1 MIDYNVVVCDDR
13 KNTDSILRTNMIV
26 QDYANSLDVH
36 DGTRNNYLAA
46 IKYFLNW
53 LVLNNIAS
61 VNRQVMLDYKRYL
74 IATYPSASTVNQYLA
89 GVRSLFRYLE
99 TLGIPNV
106 MSTIKSVKQSK
117 NHKKLPLTREQAL
130 SIQSNIKRNTLQEK
144 RDYAIYQ
151 LSLRNGLRE
160 IELERANVEDIST
173 RDNENILYLQGKF
186 QNEKNTFV
194 VLCSTVMEA
203 LNDYLHARGG
213 YEMTDPLFV
222 GLAYNK
228 PNTRLTTRSIRRIL
242 TKMLVDNNCKNK
254 RVTPHS
260 LRHTAITSLTK
271 AANNDL
277 LQAQIFAR
285 HSDVNTT
292 TIYIHEDQR
301 ITNAPEKLLE
311 SYFNDSSDVT
321 SDN

>member
-1 MIDYNVVVCDDR
+1 MIDCNVVVCDDR
-13 KNTDSILRTNMIV
+13 KDIDPILKTNMIV

-36 DGTRNNYLAA
+36 KGTRDNYLAA

-53 LVLNNIAS
+53 LTSNNIDS
-61 VNRQVMLDYKRYL
+61 VSRQVMLDYKRYL

-89 GVRSLFRYLE
+89 GVRSLFKYLE

-117 NHKKLPLTREQAL
+117 SHKKLPLTREQAL
-130 SIQSNIKRNTLQEK
+130 TIQANIKRDTLQEK

-151 LSLRNGLRE
+151 LCLRNGLRE
-160 IELERANVEDIST
+160 IELERANVEDISM

-194 VLCSTVMEA
+194 VLCPTVMEA
-203 LNDYLHARGG
+203 LNDYLLTRGD
-213 YEMTDPLFV
+213 YKMSDPLFI

-228 PNTRLTTRSIRRIL
+228 PSTRLTTRSIRRIL
-242 TKMLVDNNCKNK
+242 TKMLINNNCKNK

-260 LRHTAITSLTK
+260 LRHTAITSLVK
-271 AANNDL
+271 ANDNDL
-277 LQAQIFAR
+277 LQAQVFAR

-292 TIYIHEDQR
+292 TIYIAEDNR
-301 ITNAPEKLLE
+301 ITNAPEKILE
-311 SYFNDSSDVT
+311 AYYNE
-321 SDN
+321 

>member
-1 MIDYNVVVCDDR
+1 MIDYNVAVCDDR
-13 KNTDSILRTNMIV
+13 KNTDSILRTSMIV

-36 DGTRNNYLAA
+36 DGTRDNYLAS

-53 LVLNNIAS
+53 LVTNNIDS
-61 VNRQVMLDYKRYL
+61 VNRRVMLDYKRYL

-117 NHKKLPLTREQAL
+117 THKKLPLTKQQAL
-130 SIQSNIKRNTLQEK
+130 SIQDNLNRDTLKEK
-144 RDYAIYQ
+144 RDYALYE
-151 LSLRNGLRE
+151 LCLRNGLRE
-160 IELERANVEDIST
+160 IELVRANVEDIDT
-173 RDNENILYLQGKF
+173 RDNEHILYLQGKF

-194 VLCSTVMEA
+194 VLCPTVMA
-203 LNDYLHARGG
+203 AINDYLVARGV
-213 YEMTDPLFV
+213 YKVSDPLFI
-222 GLAYNK
+222 GLASNK
-228 PNTRLTTRSIRRIL
+228 YGTRLTTRSIRRIL
-242 TKMLVDNNCKNK
+242 TTMLIDNDCKNK

-260 LRHTAITSLTK
+260 LRHTSISSLTR
-271 AANNDL
+271 ASHNDV

-285 HSDVNTT
+285 HSDINTT

-301 ITNAPEKLLE
+301 ITNAPEKILE
-311 SYFNDSSDVT
+311 EYLNRSEDE
-321 SDN
+321 

>member
-1 MIDYNVVVCDDR
+1 MIDYNVAVCDDR
-13 KNTDSILRTNMIV
+13 KNTDSILRTSMIV

-36 DGTRNNYLAA
+36 DGTRDNYLAS

-53 LVLNNIAS
+53 LVTNNIDS
-61 VNRQVMLDYKRYL
+61 VNRRVMLDYKRYL

-117 NHKKLPLTREQAL
+117 AHKKLPLTREQVL
-130 SIQSNIKRNTLQEK
+130 SIQANIKRDTLQEK

-151 LSLRNGLRE
+151 LCLRNGLRE
-160 IELERANVEDIST
+160 IELERANIEDIST

-194 VLCSTVMEA
+194 VLCSTVMQA
-203 LNDYLHARGG
+203 LNDYLLARGG
-213 YEMTDPLFV
+213 YEMSDPLFV

-228 PNTRLTTRSIRRIL
+228 PNTRLTTRSIRRII

-311 SYFNDSSDVT
+311 SYFNNPNVEK
-321 SDN
+321 

>member
-1 MIDYNVVVCDDR
+1 MIIVIDCNVVVCDDR
-13 KNTDSILRTNMIV
+13 KDIDPILKTNMIV

-36 DGTRNNYLAA
+36 KGTRDNYLAA

-53 LVLNNIAS
+53 LTSNNIDS
-61 VNRQVMLDYKRYL
+61 VSRQVMLDYKRYL

-117 NHKKLPLTREQAL
+117 SHKKLPLTREQAL
-130 SIQSNIKRNTLQEK
+130 TIQANIKRDTLQEK

-151 LSLRNGLRE
+151 LCLRNGLRE
-160 IELERANVEDIST
+160 IELERANVEDISM

-194 VLCSTVMEA
+194 VLCPTVMEA
-203 LNDYLHARGG
+203 LNDYLLTRGD
-213 YEMTDPLFV
+213 YKMSDPLFI

-228 PNTRLTTRSIRRIL
+228 PSTRLTTRSIRRIL
-242 TKMLVDNNCKNK
+242 TKMLINNNCKNK

-260 LRHTAITSLTK
+260 LRHTAITSLVK
-271 AANNDL
+271 ANDNDL
-277 LQAQIFAR
+277 LQAQVFAR

-292 TIYIHEDQR
+292 TIYIAEDNR
-301 ITNAPEKLLE
+301 ITNAPEKILE
-311 SYFNDSSDVT
+311 AYYNE
-321 SDN
+321 

>member
-1 MIDYNVVVCDDR
+1 MIDCNVVVCDDR
-13 KNTDSILRTNMIV
+13 KDIDPILKTNMIV

-36 DGTRNNYLAA
+36 KGTRDNYLAA

-53 LVLNNIAS
+53 LTSNNIDS
-61 VNRQVMLDYKRYL
+61 VSRQVMLDYKRYL

-117 NHKKLPLTREQAL
+117 THKKLPLTREQAL
-130 SIQSNIKRNTLQEK
+130 TIQANIKRDTLLEK

-151 LSLRNGLRE
+151 LCLRNGLRE

-173 RDNENILYLQGKF
+173 RDDENILYLQGKF

-203 LNDYLHARGG
+203 LNDYLLARGD
-213 YEMTDPLFV
+213 YKMSDPLFI

-228 PNTRLTTRSIRRIL
+228 PSTRLTTRSIRRII
-242 TKMLVDNNCKNK
+242 TKMLIDNNCKNK

-260 LRHTAITSLTK
+260 LRHTAITSLVK
-271 AANNDL
+271 ANDNDL
-277 LQAQIFAR
+277 LQAQVFAR

-292 TIYIHEDQR
+292 TIYIAEDNR
-301 ITNAPEKLLE
+301 ITNAPEKILE
-311 SYFNDSSDVT
+311 AYYNE
-321 SDN
+321 

>member
-1 MIDYNVVVCDDR
+1 MIIVIDCNVVVCDDR
-13 KNTDSILRTNMIV
+13 KDIDPILKTNMIV

-36 DGTRNNYLAA
+36 KGTRDNYLAA

-53 LVLNNIAS
+53 LTSNNIDS
-61 VNRQVMLDYKRYL
+61 VSRQVMLDYKRYL

-89 GVRSLFRYLE
+89 GVRSLFKYLE

-117 NHKKLPLTREQAL
+117 THKKLPLTREQAL
-130 SIQSNIKRNTLQEK
+130 TIQANIKRDTLLEK

-151 LSLRNGLRE
+151 LCLRNGLRE

-173 RDNENILYLQGKF
+173 RDDENILYLQGKF

-203 LNDYLHARGG
+203 LNDYLLARKD
-213 YEMTDPLFV
+213 YQMSDPLFI

-228 PNTRLTTRSIRRIL
+228 PSTRLTTRSIRRII

-260 LRHTAITSLTK
+260 LRHTAITSLVK
-271 AANNDL
+271 ANDNDL
-277 LQAQIFAR
+277 LQAQVFAR
-285 HSDVNTT
+285 HNDVNTT
-292 TIYIHEDQR
+292 TIYIAEDNR
-301 ITNAPEKLLE
+301 ITNAPEKILE
-311 SYFNDSSDVT
+311 AYYNE
-321 SDN
+321 

>member
-1 MIDYNVVVCDDR
+1 MIDCNVVVCDDR
-13 KNTDSILRTNMIV
+13 KDIDPILRTNMIV

-36 DGTRNNYLAA
+36 NGTRANYLAA

-53 LVLNNIAS
+53 LTSNNIDS
-61 VNRQVMLDYKRYL
+61 VSRQVMLDYKRYL

-117 NHKKLPLTREQAL
+117 SHKKLPLTREQAL
-130 SIQSNIKRNTLQEK
+130 TIQANIKRDTLQEK
-144 RDYAIYQ
+144 RDYCIYQ
-151 LSLRNGLRE
+151 LCLRNGLRE

-194 VLCSTVMEA
+194 VLCPTVMEA
-203 LNDYLHARGG
+203 LNDYLLARKD
-213 YEMTDPLFV
+213 YQMSDPLFI

-228 PNTRLTTRSIRRIL
+228 PSTRLTTRSIRRIL
-242 TKMLVDNNCKNK
+242 TKMLIDNNCKNK

-260 LRHTAITSLTK
+260 LRHTAITSLVK
-271 AANNDL
+271 ANDNDL
-277 LQAQIFAR
+277 LQAQVFAR

-292 TIYIHEDQR
+292 TIYIAEDNR
-301 ITNAPEKLLE
+301 ITNAPEKILE
-311 SYFNDSSDVT
+311 AYYNE
-321 SDN
+321 

>member
-1 MIDYNVVVCDDR
+1 MIDCNVVVCEDR
-13 KNTDSILRTNMIV
+13 KDIDPIVSTKMIV

-36 DGTRNNYLAA
+36 KGTRDNYLAT

-53 LVLNNIAS
+53 LVNNKVDA

-117 NHKKLPLTREQAL
+117 NHKKLPLTKEQAL
-130 SIQSNIKRNTLQEK
+130 TIQTNIKRETLKDK
-144 RDYAIYQ
+144 RDYAMYE
-151 LSLRNGLRE
+151 LCLRNGLRE
-160 IELERANVEDIST
+160 CELERANVEDIST

-186 QNEKNTFV
+186 QNEKNSFV
-194 VLCSTVMEA
+194 VLCGTVMEA
-203 LNDYLHARGG
+203 LNDYLLARGD
-213 YEMTDPLFV
+213 YKMSDPLFI

-228 PNTRLTTRSIRRIL
+228 PSTRLTTRSIRRII

-271 AANNDL
+271 ASDNDL

-301 ITNAPEKLLE
+301 LSNAPEKLLE
-311 SYFNDSSDVT
+311 SYLNDSNIDK
-321 SDN
+321 

>member
-1 MIDYNVVVCDDR
+1 VIDCNVVVCDDR
-13 KNTDSILRTNMIV
+13 KDIDPILKTNMIV

-36 DGTRNNYLAA
+36 KGTRDNYLAA

-53 LVLNNIAS
+53 LTSNNIDS
-61 VNRQVMLDYKRYL
+61 VSRQVMLDYKRYL

-130 SIQSNIKRNTLQEK
+130 NIQANIKRDTLQEK

-151 LSLRNGLRE
+151 LCLRNGLRE

-173 RDNENILYLQGKF
+173 RDDENILYLQGKF

-203 LNDYLHARGG
+203 LNDYLLARKD
-213 YEMTDPLFV
+213 YQMSDPLFI

-228 PNTRLTTRSIRRIL
+228 PSTRLTTRSIRRII

-260 LRHTAITSLTK
+260 LRHTAITSLVK
-271 AANNDL
+271 ANDNDL
-277 LQAQIFAR
+277 LQAQVFAR
-285 HSDVNTT
+285 HNDVNTT
-292 TIYIHEDQR
+292 TIYIAEDNR
-301 ITNAPEKLLE
+301 ITNAPEKILE
-311 SYFNDSSDVT
+311 AYYNE
-321 SDN
+321 

>member
-1 MIDYNVVVCDDR
+1 MIIVIDCNVVVCDDR
-13 KNTDSILRTNMIV
+13 KDIDPILKTKMIV

-36 DGTRNNYLAA
+36 KGTRDNYLAA

-53 LVLNNIAS
+53 LTSNNIDS
-61 VNRQVMLDYKRYL
+61 VSRQVMLDYKRYL

-130 SIQSNIKRNTLQEK
+130 TIQANIKRDTLQEK

-151 LSLRNGLRE
+151 LCLRNGLRE

-173 RDNENILYLQGKF
+173 RDDENILYLQGKF

-203 LNDYLHARGG
+203 LNDYLLARGD
-213 YEMTDPLFV
+213 YKMSDPLFI

-228 PNTRLTTRSIRRIL
+228 PSTRLTTRSIRRIL
-242 TKMLVDNNCKNK
+242 TKMLVDNTCKNK

-260 LRHTAITSLTK
+260 LRHTAITSLVK
-271 AANNDL
+271 ANDNDL
-277 LQAQIFAR
+277 LQAQVFAR

-292 TIYIHEDQR
+292 TIYIAEDNR
-301 ITNAPEKLLE
+301 ITNAPEKILE
-311 SYFNDSSDVT
+311 AYYNE
-321 SDN
+321 

>member
-1 MIDYNVVVCDDR
+1 MIIVIDCNVVVCDDR
-13 KNTDSILRTNMIV
+13 KDIDPILKTNMIV

-36 DGTRNNYLAA
+36 KGTRDNYLAA

-53 LVLNNIAS
+53 LTSNNIDS
-61 VNRQVMLDYKRYL
+61 VSRQVMLDYKRYL

-89 GVRSLFRYLE
+89 GVRSLFKYLE

-117 NHKKLPLTREQAL
+117 SHKKLPLTREQAL
-130 SIQSNIKRNTLQEK
+130 TIQANIKRDTLQEK

-151 LSLRNGLRE
+151 LCLRNGLRE
-160 IELERANVEDIST
+160 IELERANVEDISM

-194 VLCSTVMEA
+194 VLCPTVMEA
-203 LNDYLHARGG
+203 LNDYLLTRGD
-213 YEMTDPLFV
+213 YKMSDPLFI

-228 PNTRLTTRSIRRIL
+228 PSTRLTTRSIRRVI
-242 TKMLVDNNCKNK
+242 TKFLIDNNCKNK

-260 LRHTAITSLTK
+260 LRHTAITSLVK
-271 AANNDL
+271 ANDNDL
-277 LQAQIFAR
+277 LQAQVFAR

-292 TIYIHEDQR
+292 TIYIAEDNR
-301 ITNAPEKLLE
+301 ITNAPEKILE
-311 SYFNDSSDVT
+311 AYYNE
-321 SDN
+321 

>member
-1 MIDYNVVVCDDR
+1 MIECNVVVVCDDR
-13 KNTDSILRTNMIV
+13 KDIDPILKTNMIV

-36 DGTRNNYLAA
+36 KGTRDNYLAA

-53 LVLNNIAS
+53 LTSNNIDS
-61 VNRQVMLDYKRYL
+61 VSRQVMLDYKRYL

-130 SIQSNIKRNTLQEK
+130 TIQANIKRDTLQEK

-151 LSLRNGLRE
+151 LCLRNGLRE

-173 RDNENILYLQGKF
+173 RNDENILYLQGKF

-203 LNDYLHARGG
+203 LNDYLLARGD
-213 YEMTDPLFV
+213 YKMSDPLFI

-228 PNTRLTTRSIRRIL
+228 PSTRLTTRSIRRII
-242 TKMLVDNNCKNK
+242 TKMLVNNNCKNK

-260 LRHTAITSLTK
+260 LRHTAITSLVK
-271 AANNDL
+271 ANDNDL
-277 LQAQIFAR
+277 LQAQVFAR

-292 TIYIHEDQR
+292 TIYIAEDNR
-301 ITNAPEKLLE
+301 ITNAPEKILE
-311 SYFNDSSDVT
+311 AYYNE
-321 SDN
+321 

>member
-1 MIDYNVVVCDDR
+1 MIDCNVVVCDD
-13 KNTDSILRTNMIV
+13 KKDIVPILSTSMIV
-26 QDYANSLDVH
+26 QDYANSLDVNK
-36 DGTRNNYLAA
+36 GTRDNYLAT

-53 LVLNNIAS
+53 IVSNNIQS
-61 VNRQVMLDYKRYL
+61 INRQVMLDYKRYL

-130 SIQSNIKRNTLQEK
+130 TIQANLKRETLQEK
-144 RDYAIYQ
+144 RDYALYQ
-151 LSLRNGLRE
+151 LCLRNGLRE
-160 IELERANVEDIST
+160 CELERANVEDIST

-194 VLCSTVMEA
+194 VLCPTVMAA
-203 LNDYLHARGG
+203 LNDYLIARDG
-213 YEMTDPLFV
+213 YRLSDPLFI

-228 PNTRLTTRSIRRIL
+228 PCTRLTTRSIRRIL
-242 TKMLVDNNCKNK
+242 TKMLVDNNVKNK

-260 LRHTAITSLTK
+260 LRHTAITSVTK
-271 AANNDL
+271 ASDNDL
-277 LQAQIFAR
+277 LKA
-285 HSDVNTT
+285 
-292 TIYIHEDQR
+292 
-301 ITNAPEKLLE
+301 
-311 SYFNDSSDVT
+311 
-321 SDN
+321 

>member
-1 MIDYNVVVCDDR
+1 VIDCNVVVCDD
-13 KNTDSILRTNMIV
+13 KKDIVPILSTSMIV
-26 QDYANSLDVH
+26 QDYANSLDVNK
-36 DGTRNNYLAA
+36 GTRDNYLAT

-53 LVLNNIAS
+53 IVSNNIQS
-61 VNRQVMLDYKRYL
+61 INRQVMLDYKRYL

-130 SIQSNIKRNTLQEK
+130 TIQANLKRETLQEK
-144 RDYAIYQ
+144 RDYALYQ
-151 LSLRNGLRE
+151 LCLRNGLRE
-160 IELERANVEDIST
+160 CELERANVEDIST

-194 VLCSTVMEA
+194 VLCPTVMAA
-203 LNDYLHARGG
+203 LNDYLIARDG
-213 YEMTDPLFV
+213 YRLSDPLFI

-228 PNTRLTTRSIRRIL
+228 PCTRLTTRSIRRIL
-242 TKMLVDNNCKNK
+242 TKMLVDNNVKNK

-260 LRHTAITSLTK
+260 LRHTAITSVTK
-271 AANNDL
+271 ASDNDL
-277 LQAQIFAR
+277 LKAQIFAR
-285 HSDVNTT
+285 HTDVNTT

-301 ITNAPEKLLE
+301 ISNAPEKLLE
-311 SYFNDSSDVT
+311 TYFNDSTDK
-321 SDN
+321 

>member
-1 MIDYNVVVCDDR
+1 MIDCNVVVCDEKKDIVP
-13 KNTDSILRTNMIV
+13 ILSTSMIV
-26 QDYANSLDVH
+26 QDYANSLDVNK
-36 DGTRNNYLAA
+36 GTRDNYLAT

-53 LVLNNIAS
+53 IVSNNIQS
-61 VNRQVMLDYKRYL
+61 INRQVMLDYKRYL

-130 SIQSNIKRNTLQEK
+130 TIQANLKRETLQEK
-144 RDYAIYQ
+144 RDYSLYQ
-151 LSLRNGLRE
+151 LCLRNGLRE
-160 IELERANVEDIST
+160 CELERANVEDIST

-186 QNEKNTFV
+186 QNEKDTFV
-194 VLCSTVMEA
+194 VLCPTVMAA
-203 LNDYLHARGG
+203 LNDYLIARGG
-213 YEMTDPLFV
+213 YRLSDPLFI

-228 PNTRLTTRSIRRIL
+228 PCTRLTTRSIRRIL
-242 TKMLVDNNCKNK
+242 TKMLVDNNVKNK

-260 LRHTAITSLTK
+260 LRHTAITSVTK
-271 AANNDL
+271 ASDNDL

-285 HSDVNTT
+285 HTDVNTT

-301 ITNAPEKLLE
+301 ISNAPEKLLE
-311 SYFNDSSDVT
+311 TYFNDSTDK
-321 SDN
+321 

>member
-1 MIDYNVVVCDDR
+1 MIIVIDCNVVVCEDR
-13 KNTDSILRTNMIV
+13 KDIDPIVSTKMIV

-36 DGTRNNYLAA
+36 KGTRDNYLAA

-53 LVLNNIAS
+53 LTSNNIDS
-61 VNRQVMLDYKRYL
+61 VSRQVMLDYKRYL

-130 SIQSNIKRNTLQEK
+130 NIQANIKRDTLQEK

-151 LSLRNGLRE
+151 LCLRNGLRE

-173 RDNENILYLQGKF
+173 RDDENILYLQGKF

-203 LNDYLHARGG
+203 LNDYLLARGD
-213 YEMTDPLFV
+213 YKMSDPLFI

-228 PNTRLTTRSIRRIL
+228 PSTRLTTRSIRRII
-242 TKMLVDNNCKNK
+242 TKMLIDNNCKNK

-260 LRHTAITSLTK
+260 LRHTAITSLVK
-271 AANNDL
+271 ANDNDL
-277 LQAQIFAR
+277 LQAQVFAR

-292 TIYIHEDQR
+292 TIYIAEDNR
-301 ITNAPEKLLE
+301 ITNAPEKILE
-311 SYFNDSSDVT
+311 AYYNE
-321 SDN
+321 

>member
-1 MIDYNVVVCDDR
+1 MIDCNVVVCDD
-13 KNTDSILRTNMIV
+13 KKDIVPILSTSMIV
-26 QDYANSLDVH
+26 QDYANSLDVNK
-36 DGTRNNYLAA
+36 GTRDNYLAT

-53 LVLNNIAS
+53 IVSNNIQS
-61 VNRQVMLDYKRYL
+61 INRQVMLDYKRYL

-99 TLGIPNV
+99 TLAIPNV

-130 SIQSNIKRNTLQEK
+130 TIQANLKRETLQEK
-144 RDYAIYQ
+144 RDYSLYQ
-151 LSLRNGLRE
+151 LCLRNGLRE
-160 IELERANVEDIST
+160 CELERANVEDIST

-186 QNEKNTFV
+186 QNEKDTFV
-194 VLCSTVMEA
+194 VLCPTVMAA
-203 LNDYLHARGG
+203 LNDYLIARGG
-213 YEMTDPLFV
+213 YRLSDPLFI

-228 PNTRLTTRSIRRIL
+228 PCTRLTTRSIRRIL
-242 TKMLVDNNCKNK
+242 TKMLVDNNVKNK

-260 LRHTAITSLTK
+260 LRHTAITSVTK
-271 AANNDL
+271 ASDNDL

-285 HSDVNTT
+285 HTDVNTT

-301 ITNAPEKLLE
+301 ISNAPEKLLE
-311 SYFNDSSDVT
+311 TYFNDSTDK
-321 SDN
+321 

>member
-1 MIDYNVVVCDDR
+1 VIDCNVVVCDDR
-13 KNTDSILRTNMIV
+13 KDIDPILKTNMIV

-36 DGTRNNYLAA
+36 KGTRDNYLAA

-53 LVLNNIAS
+53 LTSNNIDS
-61 VNRQVMLDYKRYL
+61 VSRQVMLDYKRYL

-89 GVRSLFRYLE
+89 GVRSLFKYLE

-117 NHKKLPLTREQAL
+117 SHKKLPLTREQAL
-130 SIQSNIKRNTLQEK
+130 TIQANIKRDTLQEK

-151 LSLRNGLRE
+151 LCLRNGLRE
-160 IELERANVEDIST
+160 IELERANVEDISM

-194 VLCSTVMEA
+194 VLCPTVMEA
-203 LNDYLHARGG
+203 LNDYLLTRGD
-213 YEMTDPLFV
+213 YKMSDPLFI

-228 PNTRLTTRSIRRIL
+228 PSTRLTTRSIRRVI
-242 TKMLVDNNCKNK
+242 TKFLIDNNCKNK

-260 LRHTAITSLTK
+260 LRHTAITSLVK
-271 AANNDL
+271 ANDNDL
-277 LQAQIFAR
+277 LQAQVFAR
-285 HSDVNTT
+285 HNDVNTT
-292 TIYIHEDQR
+292 TIYIAEDNR
-301 ITNAPEKLLE
+301 ITNAPEKILE
-311 SYFNDSSDVT
+311 AYYNE
-321 SDN
+321 

>member
-1 MIDYNVVVCDDR
+1 MIDCSIIVSEDR
-13 KNTDSILRTNMIV
+13 KDIDPILSTNMIV
-26 QDYANSLDVH
+26 QDYANSLDVNK
-36 DGTRNNYLAA
+36 GTRDTYLAS

-53 LVLNNIAS
+53 LIDNNIES

-74 IATYPSASTVNQYLA
+74 IATYSSASTVNQYLA

-106 MSTIKSVKQSK
+106 MATIKSVKQSK

-130 SIQSNIKRNTLQEK
+130 TIQDNLNRDSLQAK

-151 LSLRNGLRE
+151 LCLRNGLRE
-160 IELERANVEDIST
+160 CELERANVEDIST

-194 VLCSTVMEA
+194 VLCPTVMAA
-203 LNDYLHARGG
+203 LNDYLIARGD
-213 YEMTDPLFV
+213 YKLSDPLFI

-228 PNTRLTTRSIRRIL
+228 PCTRLTTRSIRRII
-242 TKMLVDNNCKNK
+242 TKMLVDNNVKNK

-260 LRHTAITSLTK
+260 LRHTAITAVTK
-271 AANNDL
+271 ASDNDL

-301 ITNAPEKLLE
+301 ISNAPEKLLE
-311 SYFNDSSDVT
+311 SYFNDSTDK
-321 SDN
+321 

>member
-1 MIDYNVVVCDDR
+1 MIDCNVVVCDDR
-13 KNTDSILRTNMIV
+13 KDIDPILKTNMIV

-36 DGTRNNYLAA
+36 KGTRDNYLAA

-53 LVLNNIAS
+53 LTSNNIDS
-61 VNRQVMLDYKRYL
+61 VSRQVMLDYKRYL

-130 SIQSNIKRNTLQEK
+130 TIQANIKRDTLQEK

-151 LSLRNGLRE
+151 LCLRNGLRE

-173 RDNENILYLQGKF
+173 RNDENILYLQGKF

-203 LNDYLHARGG
+203 LNDYLLARGD
-213 YEMTDPLFV
+213 YKMSDPLFI

-228 PNTRLTTRSIRRIL
+228 PSTRLTTRSIRRII
-242 TKMLVDNNCKNK
+242 TKMLVNNNCKNK

-260 LRHTAITSLTK
+260 LRHTAITSLVK
-271 AANNDL
+271 ANDNDL
-277 LQAQIFAR
+277 LQAQVFAR

-292 TIYIHEDQR
+292 TIYIAEDNR
-301 ITNAPEKLLE
+301 ITNAPEKILE
-311 SYFNDSSDVT
+311 AYYNE
-321 SDN
+321 

>member
-1 MIDYNVVVCDDR
+1 MIIVIDCNVVVCDDR
-13 KNTDSILRTNMIV
+13 KDIDPILKTNMIV

-36 DGTRNNYLAA
+36 KGTRDNYLAA

-53 LVLNNIAS
+53 LTSNNIDS
-61 VNRQVMLDYKRYL
+61 VSRQVMLDYKRYL

-89 GVRSLFRYLE
+89 GVRSLFKYLE

-130 SIQSNIKRNTLQEK
+130 TIQANIKRDTLQEK

-151 LSLRNGLRE
+151 LCLRNGLRE
-160 IELERANVEDIST
+160 IELERANVEDISM

-194 VLCSTVMEA
+194 VLCPTVMEA
-203 LNDYLHARGG
+203 LNDYLLTRGD
-213 YEMTDPLFV
+213 YKMSDPLFI

-228 PNTRLTTRSIRRIL
+228 PSTRLTTRSIRRIL
-242 TKMLVDNNCKNK
+242 TKMLINNNCKNK

-260 LRHTAITSLTK
+260 LRHTAITSLVK
-271 AANNDL
+271 ANDNDL
-277 LQAQIFAR
+277 LQAQVFAR

-292 TIYIHEDQR
+292 TIYIAEDNR
-301 ITNAPEKLLE
+301 ITNAPEKILE
-311 SYFNDSSDVT
+311 AYYNE
-321 SDN
+321 

>member
-1 MIDYNVVVCDDR
+1 MIDCNVVVCDDR
-13 KNTDSILRTNMIV
+13 KDIDPILKTNMIV

-36 DGTRNNYLAA
+36 KGTRDNYLAA

-53 LVLNNIAS
+53 LTSNNIDS
-61 VNRQVMLDYKRYL
+61 VSRQVMLDYKRYL

-130 SIQSNIKRNTLQEK
+130 NIQANIKRDTLQEK

-151 LSLRNGLRE
+151 LCLRNGLRE

-173 RDNENILYLQGKF
+173 RDDENILYLQGKF

-203 LNDYLHARGG
+203 LNDYLLARGD
-213 YEMTDPLFV
+213 YKMSDPLFI

-228 PNTRLTTRSIRRIL
+228 PSTRLTTRSIRRII
-242 TKMLVDNNCKNK
+242 TKMLIDNNCKNK

-260 LRHTAITSLTK
+260 LRHTAITSLVK
-271 AANNDL
+271 ANDNDL
-277 LQAQIFAR
+277 LQAQVFAR

-292 TIYIHEDQR
+292 TIYIAEDNR
-301 ITNAPEKLLE
+301 ITNAPEKILE
-311 SYFNDSSDVT
+311 AYYNE
-321 SDN
+321 

>member
-1 MIDYNVVVCDDR
+1 MIDCNVVVCDDR
-13 KNTDSILRTNMIV
+13 KDIAPILKTNMIV

-36 DGTRNNYLAA
+36 KGTRDNYLAA

-53 LVLNNIAS
+53 LTSNNIDS
-61 VNRQVMLDYKRYL
+61 VSRQVMLDYKRYL

-117 NHKKLPLTREQAL
+117 SHKKLPLTREQAL
-130 SIQSNIKRNTLQEK
+130 TIQANIKRDTLQEK

-151 LSLRNGLRE
+151 LCLRNGLRE
-160 IELERANVEDIST
+160 IELERANVEDISM

-203 LNDYLHARGG
+203 LNDYLLARGE
-213 YEMTDPLFV
+213 YNLSDPLFI

-228 PNTRLTTRSIRRIL
+228 PSTRLTTRSIRRII

-254 RVTPHS
+254 RVSPHS
-260 LRHTAITSLTK
+260 LRHTAITSLVK
-271 AANNDL
+271 ANDNDL
-277 LQAQIFAR
+277 LQAQVFAR

-292 TIYIHEDQR
+292 TIYSGR
-301 ITNAPEKLLE
+301 
-311 SYFNDSSDVT
+311 
-321 SDN
+321 

>member
-1 MIDYNVVVCDDR
+1 MIDCNVVVCEDR
-13 KNTDSILRTNMIV
+13 KDIDPIVSTKMIV

-36 DGTRNNYLAA
+36 DGTRDNYLAT

-53 LVLNNIAS
+53 LVINKVDA

-130 SIQSNIKRNTLQEK
+130 TIQSSIKRETLKDK
-144 RDYAIYQ
+144 RDYAIYE
-151 LSLRNGLRE
+151 LCLRNGLRE
-160 IELERANVEDIST
+160 CELERANVEDIST

-186 QNEKNTFV
+186 QNEKNNFV
-194 VLCSTVMEA
+194 VLCGTVMEA
-203 LNDYLHARGG
+203 LNDYLLARGD
-213 YEMTDPLFV
+213 YKLSDPLFI

-228 PNTRLTTRSIRRIL
+228 PSTRITTRSIRRIL

-271 AANNDL
+271 ASDNDL
-277 LQAQIFAR
+277 LKAQIFAR

-301 ITNAPEKLLE
+301 ISNAPEKLLE
-311 SYFNDSSDVT
+311 SYFNDP
-321 SDN
+321 NIEK

>member
-1 MIDYNVVVCDDR
+1 MIDCNVVVCEDR
-13 KNTDSILRTNMIV
+13 KDIDPIVSTKMIV

-36 DGTRNNYLAA
+36 KGTRDNYLAA

-53 LVLNNIAS
+53 LTSNNIDS
-61 VNRQVMLDYKRYL
+61 VSRQVMLDYKRYL

-89 GVRSLFRYLE
+89 GVRSLFKYLE

-117 NHKKLPLTREQAL
+117 THKKLPLTREQAL
-130 SIQSNIKRNTLQEK
+130 TIQANIKRDTLLEK

-151 LSLRNGLRE
+151 LCLRNGLRE

-173 RDNENILYLQGKF
+173 RDDENILYLQGKF

-203 LNDYLHARGG
+203 LNDYLLARKD
-213 YEMTDPLFV
+213 YQMSDPLFI

-228 PNTRLTTRSIRRIL
+228 PSTRLTTRSIRRII

-260 LRHTAITSLTK
+260 LRHTAITSLVK
-271 AANNDL
+271 ANDNDL
-277 LQAQIFAR
+277 LQAQVFAR
-285 HSDVNTT
+285 HNDVNTT
-292 TIYIHEDQR
+292 TIYIAEDNR
-301 ITNAPEKLLE
+301 ITNAPEKILE
-311 SYFNDSSDVT
+311 AYYNE
-321 SDN
+321 

>member
-1 MIDYNVVVCDDR
+1 MIDCNVIVCDDR
-13 KNTDSILRTNMIV
+13 KDIDPILRTNMIV

-36 DGTRNNYLAA
+36 KGTRDNYLAA

-53 LVLNNIAS
+53 LTSNNIDS
-61 VNRQVMLDYKRYL
+61 VSRQVMLDYKRYL

-130 SIQSNIKRNTLQEK
+130 TIQANIKRDTLQEK

-151 LSLRNGLRE
+151 LCLRNGLRE

-173 RDNENILYLQGKF
+173 RDDENILYLQGKF

-203 LNDYLHARGG
+203 LNDYLLARGD
-213 YEMTDPLFV
+213 YKMSDPLFI

-228 PNTRLTTRSIRRIL
+228 PSTRLTTRSIRRII
-242 TKMLVDNNCKNK
+242 TKMLVNNNCKNK

-260 LRHTAITSLTK
+260 LRHTAITSLVK
-271 AANNDL
+271 ANDNDL
-277 LQAQIFAR
+277 LQAQVFAR

-292 TIYIHEDQR
+292 TIYIAEDNR
-301 ITNAPEKLLE
+301 ITNAPEKILE
-311 SYFNDSSDVT
+311 AYYNE
-321 SDN
+321 

>member
-1 MIDYNVVVCDDR
+1 MIECNVVVVCDDR
-13 KNTDSILRTNMIV
+13 KDIDPILKTNMIV

-36 DGTRNNYLAA
+36 KGTRDNYLAA

-53 LVLNNIAS
+53 LTSNNIDS
-61 VNRQVMLDYKRYL
+61 VSRQVMLDYKRYL

-130 SIQSNIKRNTLQEK
+130 NIQANIKRDTLQEK

-151 LSLRNGLRE
+151 LCLRNGLRE

-173 RDNENILYLQGKF
+173 RDDENILYLQGKF

-203 LNDYLHARGG
+203 LNDYLLARGD
-213 YEMTDPLFV
+213 YKMSDPLFI

-228 PNTRLTTRSIRRIL
+228 PSTRLTTRSIRRII
-242 TKMLVDNNCKNK
+242 TKMLIDNNCKNK

-260 LRHTAITSLTK
+260 LRHTAITSLVK
-271 AANNDL
+271 ANDNDL
-277 LQAQIFAR
+277 LQAQVFAR

-292 TIYIHEDQR
+292 TIYIAEDNR
-301 ITNAPEKLLE
+301 ITNAPEKILE
-311 SYFNDSSDVT
+311 AYYNE
-321 SDN
+321 

>member
-1 MIDYNVVVCDDR
+1 MIDCNVVVCEDR
-13 KNTDSILRTNMIV
+13 KDIDPIVSTKMIV

-36 DGTRNNYLAA
+36 KGTRDNYLAA

-53 LVLNNIAS
+53 LTSNNIDS
-61 VNRQVMLDYKRYL
+61 VSRQVMLDYKRYL

-130 SIQSNIKRNTLQEK
+130 NIQANIKRDTLQEK

-151 LSLRNGLRE
+151 LCLRNGLRE

-173 RDNENILYLQGKF
+173 RDDENILYLQGKF

-203 LNDYLHARGG
+203 LNDYLLARGD
-213 YEMTDPLFV
+213 YKMSDPLFI

-228 PNTRLTTRSIRRIL
+228 PSTRLTTRSIRRII
-242 TKMLVDNNCKNK
+242 TKMLIDNNCKNK

-260 LRHTAITSLTK
+260 LRHTAITSLVK
-271 AANNDL
+271 ANDNDL
-277 LQAQIFAR
+277 LQAQVFAR

-292 TIYIHEDQR
+292 TIYIAEDNR
-301 ITNAPEKLLE
+301 ITNAPEKILE
-311 SYFNDSSDVT
+311 AYYNE
-321 SDN
+321 